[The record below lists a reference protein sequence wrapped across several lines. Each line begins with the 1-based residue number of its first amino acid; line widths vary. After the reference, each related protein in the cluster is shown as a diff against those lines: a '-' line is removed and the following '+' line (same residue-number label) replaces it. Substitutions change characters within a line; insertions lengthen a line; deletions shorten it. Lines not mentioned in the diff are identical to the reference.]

1 MLLLLPAWQ
10 EQPKT
15 PDYPSRQ
22 YMAAFCYNRNMSE
35 SLTNKQ
41 EQPKDDQKIGKA
53 GAALYELLFSPDEIH
68 REAENIKT
76 IERQFSERLDKIA
89 TEGKRM
95 SDKELKIWES
105 ELASAWGR
113 IDSKIQSNEELSYD
127 ITKQA
132 DKEFPVFSY
141 APTKDGYDKAVHQT
155 IEAQVGRFF
164 HERERALRDAI
175 ESSDSDKKEKDLE
188 AITEFTKLVDKHI
201 QMKEETDAHWE
212 TGGDDWESFD
222 RQRTR
227 VHNDTIRALNRLNAL
242 SKQYGA
248 TPFTPRDFWPS
259 DKLSNS
265 DKKDLATIRRARY
278 DRDIVEEYYAIA
290 FESKVKEAEE
300 RLIDRNPQ
308 MLEDEK
314 TKRDYFLHR
323 DHFKGDW
330 DEFWSDDKIA

>member
-1 MLLLLPAWQ
+1 LLLLLPAWQ

-22 YMAAFCYNRNMSE
+22 YMAAFCYNRNMRE

-113 IDSKIQSNEELSYD
+113 IDSRIQSNEELSND

-132 DKEFPVFSY
+132 DEEFPVFSY
-141 APTKDGYDKAVHQT
+141 DPTKDGYDKAVHQT

-175 ESSDSDKKEKDLE
+175 ESSDSDKK
-188 AITEFTKLVDKHI
+188 
-201 QMKEETDAHWE
+201 
-212 TGGDDWESFD
+212 
-222 RQRTR
+222 
-227 VHNDTIRALNRLNAL
+227 
-242 SKQYGA
+242 
-248 TPFTPRDFWPS
+248 
-259 DKLSNS
+259 
-265 DKKDLATIRRARY
+265 KKT
-278 DRDIVEEYYAIA
+278 
-290 FESKVKEAEE
+290 
-300 RLIDRNPQ
+300 
-308 MLEDEK
+308 
-314 TKRDYFLHR
+314 
-323 DHFKGDW
+323 
-330 DEFWSDDKIA
+330 